1 MMKIRYQDGLAVEA
15 VTLSRSEK
23 SMRVALSGGDDVLD
37 LRRIGGAWV
46 TEDCE
51 PVSIEY
57 PSRRAPGAT
66 IREEDCICPADLAAH
81 LIHLLLNDSSEDL
94 DTHAGPAAE
103 CKTMPSA
110 HIA

>member
-1 MMKIRYQDGLAVEA
+1 MMKIRYQNGQAVEA
-15 VTLSRSEK
+15 VTLSRTEK
-23 SMRVALSGGDDVLD
+23 SMRVVVPGSDDVLD
-37 LRRIGGAWV
+37 LSRVGGTWI

-81 LIHLLLNDSSEDL
+81 LIHLLLNDSSEDV
-94 DTHAGPAAE
+94 DADAVPAPE
-103 CKTMPSA
+103 CKTMA
-110 HIA
+110 AARIA